1 MAVCVVVAKG
11 FGFHLLVLLRD
22 FGLPL
27 SEDRWLR
34 DLVFIC

>member
-1 MAVCVVVAKG
+1 MVVCVVVAKR

-27 SEDRWLR
+27 QRE
-34 DLVFIC
+34 